1 MPAKLSYAKVAV
13 PGGEIG
19 YVKCGSGKPLVLIT
33 RYAATLYNWDAEL
46 IFGLAQSFTLYLLD
60 SRLVGHTH
68 TQNSADICG
77 YVADMVQAI
86 EALHLE
92 QPIVLGWS
100 FGGVAVQRLY
110 KAYAQNM
117 SGLVLLSSFPDP
129 RLANTEFS
137 QLSMTTDSELSDTDK
152 LKLYRLMVSEMPA
165 EAHSNLL
172 KESVLHIENY
182 HYRYTKAAKELHNL
196 IVESAPATTPAEL
209 AAISVP
215 TLILNARNDMTF
227 PPDARE
233 TMFNHIPNSKLIV
246 YASGGHLLIQH
257 HGAEIA
263 SDITTF
269 FKRSQ
274 K

>member
-1 MPAKLSYAKVAV
+1 MYYFLAMIFEMLGHWNYSHLT
-13 PGGEIG
+13 GGHLNNQI
-19 YVKCGSGKPLVLIT
+19 
-33 RYAATLYNWDAEL
+33 A
-46 IFGLAQSFTLYLLD
+46 F
-60 SRLVGHTH
+60 
-68 TQNSADICG
+68 
-77 YVADMVQAI
+77 QAF
-86 EALHLE
+86 EFE
-92 QPIVLGWS
+92 
-100 FGGVAVQRLY
+100 Y
-110 KAYAQNM
+110 K
-117 SGLVLLSSFPDP
+117 
-129 RLANTEFS
+129 
-137 QLSMTTDSELSDTDK
+137 
-152 LKLYRLMVSEMPA
+152 
-165 EAHSNLL
+165 
-172 KESVLHIENY
+172 NY